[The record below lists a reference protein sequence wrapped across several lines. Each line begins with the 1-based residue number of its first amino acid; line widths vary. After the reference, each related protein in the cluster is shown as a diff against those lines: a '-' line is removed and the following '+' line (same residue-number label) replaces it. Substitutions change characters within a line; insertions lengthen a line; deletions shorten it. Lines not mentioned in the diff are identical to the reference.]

1 MIETVE
7 QVCNELPHFGTIT
20 QEGKRIEI
28 WARPFR
34 NQEEFA
40 VPGIYCIENFRANKI
55 YIGMSKNIS
64 NRLATHMRELKPW
77 TDGPVHHNPEMY
89 NDSQK
94 WGYESFSFG
103 VLETFEDN
111 NRAFLLEREEEWI
124 QYFENQSR
132 DCIYNKVRINSY
144 KGGTPKLIEQGNYNP
159 TKSVMKTFRATPE
172 LSLRI
177 DESGQS
183 SRNLVELGLD
193 VLDGK
198 YKDPKGW
205 NWCDDNEW
213 FVRIQQVKKL
223 EIKLEAAEK
232 LIEVLEEE
240 NSRLRHVC
248 FKNEI
253 SMMDRG

>member
-20 QEGKRIEI
+20 QEGKPIEI

-34 NQEEFA
+34 NQKEFA

-55 YIGMSKNIS
+55 YIGMSKNVS
-64 NRLATHMRELKPW
+64 NRLTTHMNELKPW
-77 TDGPVHHNPEMY
+77 TIRAHFNREMY
-89 NDSQK
+89 EDSKK

-124 QYFENQSR
+124 QYFENQSS
-132 DCIYNKVRINSY
+132 DCIYNKMRISSD
-144 KGGTPKLIEQGNYNP
+144 KEGTPKLIEQGNYDSV
-159 TKSVMKTFRATPE
+159 KSVMKSFRATPE

-177 DESGQS
+177 DESGQNV
-183 SRNLVELGLD
+183 RNLVELGLD

-198 YKDPKGW
+198 YKEPKGW

-240 NSRLRHVC
+240 NTRLRRVC

-253 SMMDRG
+253 SMMDRR